1 MPLPLALHIFLIVCV
16 SIFFLVLLR
25 YLVKRKLNL
34 KYSLIWLLASIV
46 MLVGVIFPQI
56 IVWLC
61 SLVGIQTPANAAFF
75 VAIIFLFVLVMM
87 LTAIV
92 SHMNLRV
99 YRNTQTQAILE
110 KRVRELEDKLAELD
124 SKDGK

>member
-1 MPLPLALHIFLIVCV
+1 MPLALHIFLIVCV

-25 YLVKRKLNL
+25 YLIKRKLNL

-75 VAIIFLFVLVMM
+75 VAIIFLFILVMM

-92 SHMNLRV
+92 SHMNQRV

-110 KRVRELEDKLAELD
+110 KRVRELENKLAELE
-124 SKDGK
+124 GKADKE

>member
-1 MPLPLALHIFLIVCV
+1 MPVALHIFLIVCV

-25 YLVKRKLNL
+25 YLIKRKLNL

-75 VAIIFLFVLVMM
+75 VAIIFLFILVMM

-92 SHMNLRV
+92 SHMNQRV

-110 KRVRELEDKLAELD
+110 KRVRELENKLAELE